1 MLQAIGSTEIPCYF
15 PKDVSEQSILPLL
28 TIVNNGDL
36 EGFASKIEKYD
47 LNQVYDDES
56 FPHPMLLSTYLLL
69 RFLGFIDGDINGFP
83 NAEEFIKIV
92 LAKKPDLT
100 FCIDQDYSFADFI
113 KDRRQ
118 ALIEG
123 IDHLSSSSEE
133 IDGYLPKSALLR
145 LYEEELSQIELIAK
159 SL

>member
-92 LAKKPDLT
+92 LAKNP
-100 FCIDQDYSFADFI
+100 I
-113 KDRRQ
+113 
-118 ALIEG
+118 
-123 IDHLSSSSEE
+123 
-133 IDGYLPKSALLR
+133 
-145 LYEEELSQIELIAK
+145 
-159 SL
+159 